1 MSFAFDT
8 NILLYASNTESD
20 VHDAAKDYLRKC
32 LAGPQPFYLLWPVVM
47 GYLRIATHPT
57 IFRNPISPKQAKE
70 NIEALLLSPF
80 CRPLSENDLFWK
92 VYENLSQ
99 GHHPRGNLV
108 PDTHIAAL
116 LLTHGVRTFH
126 TRDRDF
132 RRFDHLEVID
142 PFVPTA
148 GRKSL
153 RSEKAPRTEKPQRS
167 EKSTRK

>member
-32 LAGPQPFYLLWPVVM
+32 LAGPQPFHLLWPVVM
-47 GYLRIATHPT
+47 GYLRIATHPN

-70 NIEALLLSPF
+70 NVETLLLSPF
-80 CRPLSENDLFWK
+80 CRLISENAHFWEI
-92 VYENLSQ
+92 YADLSQ
-99 GHHPRGNLV
+99 NHHPRGNLV

-116 LLTHGVRTFH
+116 LRAHGVRTFH

-132 RRFDHLEVID
+132 RRFDHLEVTD
-142 PFVPTA
+142 PFAPTM
-148 GRKSL
+148 RKKS
-153 RSEKAPRTEKPQRS
+153 PRQ
-167 EKSTRK
+167 